1 MKKEYKNKFIW
12 FLVYSISILGIMLII
27 FINYFF
33 SGFTLGLQSQRWKVI
48 NQNPVEYFLIHYM
61 VALIVCI
68 IFSVPILIL
77 VYKLLCKVEG
87 KGMFIKMLWIYF
99 LIFNVSCIYFN
110 IKEMHYY
117 LSIDLEE
124 IERKEME

>member
-1 MKKEYKNKFIW
+1 MEKEYKNKFIW
-12 FLVYSISILGIMLII
+12 FLVYSISIFGIILII
-27 FINYFF
+27 FINYFLSVF
-33 SGFTLGLQSQRWKVI
+33 RLGLESHSWKVI

-77 VYKLLCKVEG
+77 VYKLLCKVGG
-87 KGMFIKMLWIYF
+87 KSMFIKMLWIYF

>member
-27 FINYFF
+27 FINYFL
-33 SGFTLGLQSQRWKVI
+33 SRFTLGLQSQSWRII

-61 VALIVCI
+61 VSLIVCV
-68 IFSVPILIL
+68 IFLVPILIL
-77 VYKLLCKVEG
+77 SYKLLCKVEG
-87 KGMFIKMLWIYF
+87 KGIFIRMLWIYF

-124 IERKEME
+124 IEKKEME